1 MIRLEGLCK
10 SFTVKGTK
18 KQVLKNISFECRDSE
33 VFGLLGPNGAGKTT
47 TLRTIATLIRPD
59 SGRVEVDD
67 YDVVKHGRQVRNR
80 IGFLTG
86 DMKLT
91 GHLSCRD
98 MLEYFG
104 ELNHLDKETVS
115 RRIAELA
122 KQMEMEDYLDK
133 QIAKLSAGMAQKTSI
148 AVSILHDPHVIVFDE
163 PTSNLDVMAVKV
175 VSDFLHEVKQAGK
188 CIVLST
194 HILSEAERLCD
205 RVGIMHQG
213 ELLCSG
219 VPAQLYEKYQVS
231 NLEDLFFSLV
241 NHKEV
246 SA

>member
-1 MIRLEGLCK
+1 
-10 SFTVKGTK
+10 
-18 KQVLKNISFECRDSE
+18 
-33 VFGLLGPNGAGKTT
+33 
-47 TLRTIATLIRPD
+47 
-59 SGRVEVDD
+59 
-67 YDVVKHGRQVRNR
+67 
-80 IGFLTG
+80 
-86 DMKLT
+86 
-91 GHLSCRD
+91 LSCRD

-175 VSDFLHEVKQAGK
+175 VSDFLHEAKQAGK